1 MATRNN
7 SFGTAFNCLKPIC
20 KMPLNGNC
28 LLCSAQ
34 SRRLWCAACDRD
46 LLRHEYACRICAAR
60 LGGAGVC
67 GRCLAKKPL
76 FRRTV
81 TAFSYAYPLKFVI
94 RAFKYNNH
102 PEYAATFAAIM
113 AERLAREEMPE
124 VIVPVP
130 LYKKRQQARGYNQ
143 SGLLARRLARLLGG
157 RSEQSLCYRAI
168 DTVPQSTL
176 PIKTRKKNIKGA
188 FRLNTRHPPRHLAIV
203 DDVVTTGATVSELA
217 LTFKRAGSEIIDVW
231 AIARAG

>member
-1 MATRNN
+1 MTL
-7 SFGTAFNCLKPIC
+7 T
-20 KMPLNGNC
+20 MPLNGNC

-46 LLRHEYACRICAAR
+46 LVRNEYACRICAAR
-60 LGGAGVC
+60 LGRAGVC

-143 SGLLARRLARLLGG
+143 SGLLARRLARLLGV

-168 DTVPQSTL
+168 DTLPQSTL
-176 PIKTRKKNIKGA
+176 PIETRKKNIKGA
-188 FRLNTRHPPRHLAIV
+188 FRLNTRHPPRRLAIV

-231 AIARAG
+231 TIARAG

>member
-1 MATRNN
+1 MA
-7 SFGTAFNCLKPIC
+7 
-20 KMPLNGNC
+20 
-28 LLCSAQ
+28 
-34 SRRLWCAACDRD
+34 
-46 LLRHEYACRICAAR
+46 
-60 LGGAGVC
+60 
-67 GRCLAKKPL
+67 
-76 FRRTV
+76 
-81 TAFSYAYPLKFVI
+81 AFSYAYPLKFVI

-113 AERLAREEMPE
+113 AERLAQEEMPE

-143 SGLLARRLARLLGG
+143 AGLLARRLARLLCG

-168 DTVPQSTL
+168 DTLPQSTL
-176 PIKTRKKNIKGA
+176 PIETRKKNIKGA
-188 FRLNTRHPPRHLAIV
+188 FRLNTRYPPRHLAIV

-217 LTFKRAGSEIIDVW
+217 LAFKRAGSEIIDVW